1 MEINHWA
8 WRQNQN
14 KDDDDDVCVCVCV
27 WVLENTTS
35 MLIIFEPSTSK
46 TSNSDHNKAHRVLLN
61 EKINA
66 LTENQI

>member
-27 WVLENTTS
+27 CVCLSAWE
-35 MLIIFEPSTSK
+35 
-46 TSNSDHNKAHRVLLN
+46 HNLYVDYFWTLHL
-61 EKINA
+61 
-66 LTENQI
+66 